1 MQNNKIGLLEAFLV
15 FLLYHA
21 NVSKLFDHLRF
32 SRFLAK
38 LLCNDFEHCA
48 EAILPTLINAIPILG
63 KGECAMI
70 TLKLI
75 VQVLILICSV
85 KDTKRHLI
93 GFILPKSL

>member
-1 MQNNKIGLLEAFLV
+1 MTINMNTSMINSKICLLEAFLV
-15 FLLYHA
+15 FYHA
-21 NVSKLFDHLRF
+21 YDSKLFDHLRL

-48 EAILPTLINAIPILG
+48 EAILPILINAIPILG

-75 VQVLILICSV
+75 VQVLI
-85 KDTKRHLI
+85 
-93 GFILPKSL
+93 